1 VNSKVRMLRG
11 WPLLA
16 APDVAGRRPGA
27 ACRAGASCTT
37 IVGTM
42 TQRLSRDELVD
53 LVGKLMRA
61 EGSAVDL
68 EAWLDLIE
76 RNVPCPTGYV
86 SDLIFW
92 PPDGQDLSAEE
103 VVDRALAY
111 RPIEL

>member
-1 VNSKVRMLRG
+1 
-11 WPLLA
+11 
-16 APDVAGRRPGA
+16 
-27 ACRAGASCTT
+27 
-37 IVGTM
+37 
-42 TQRLSRDELVD
+42 
-53 LVGKLMRA
+53 
-61 EGSAVDL
+61 L

-92 PPDGQDLSAEE
+92 PPDGQELSAEA